1 MHVPHV
7 SAWPPQAISGLD
19 LASFWRR
26 AQVPVRSLRL
36 AARAGSSRKVARGHA
51 SVSSS
56 CPEPD
61 CRETPAL
68 ISSVNRQAQVR
79 LLQLPRPSC
88 HLRSPAGCR
97 HCIRRAGG
105 NFATSQSGSSRSGID
120 NKPLDKARPPS
131 RGREPARCLEQIVP
145 GRSHPGTSPYDSD
158 MASREPWCEIP
169 VSIYPSGPQGPI
181 SDRLRSP
188 ADLAMVR
195 CDIAQGCKDLGPT
208 NGRSD
213 WFLGCSPARM
223 RRLQGIDRS
232 NSSPHSR

>member
-120 NKPLDKARPPS
+120 NKPAIYSTPPS
-131 RGREPARCLEQIVP
+131 DEKWCGATLGFCRRNQLALLRPAVYQF
-145 GRSHPGTSPYDSD
+145 GTECGLW
-158 MASREPWCEIP
+158 A
-169 VSIYPSGPQGPI
+169 G
-181 SDRLRSP
+181 
-188 ADLAMVR
+188 A
-195 CDIAQGCKDLGPT
+195 
-208 NGRSD
+208 
-213 WFLGCSPARM
+213 AR
-223 RRLQGIDRS
+223 RR
-232 NSSPHSR
+232 